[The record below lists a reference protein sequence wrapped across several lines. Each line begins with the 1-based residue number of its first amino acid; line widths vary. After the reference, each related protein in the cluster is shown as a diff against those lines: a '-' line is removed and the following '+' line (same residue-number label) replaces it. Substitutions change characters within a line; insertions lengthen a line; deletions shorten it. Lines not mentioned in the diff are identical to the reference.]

1 MKRTFSLMFVFL
13 VLSWPA
19 YNKGQKSESK
29 ARVEHINGVEYIHNP
44 GTPLHPEKIVTF
56 VEDLSI
62 SGEEKG
68 ENVILFNPRLAL
80 VDDNENIYFVENQD
94 QVIKVFDSSG
104 KYLRTIGAKGRGP
117 GEFQTITYLA
127 SKNGKLVVMDQN
139 TRRTSLFDLSGRF
152 IKSSQWRTG
161 YLRLILAKDT
171 SLIVSETVDSEDN
184 RSRQL
189 YVKEVD
195 FQGHETLIQGEFT
208 APELKPL
215 RQGKY
220 TIYFPLPV
228 ETDSLFAGDQNNNRF
243 YYCMSNRYV
252 IDVYNA
258 SGKLFRKIERSSYK
272 PVPFTDKDAEEYRA
286 SVRNSGN
293 EYIDRAVR
301 EMEMPKIKNII
312 ERMIIDDEGKLWV
325 QTNEKKAEANRSLTA
340 FDIFD
345 QHGLYFA
352 RVWIGIIPSIFKKG
366 KMYRMDTD
374 QDTGYRSLKRYK
386 VMWK

>member
-13 VLSWPA
+13 VLFWPA
-19 YNKGQKSESK
+19 FIRGQKSASK
-29 ARVEHINGVEYIHNP
+29 AKVEIINGVEYIHNT
-44 GTPLHPEKIVTF
+44 GTPLHPDKKVTF

-62 SGEEKG
+62 KG
-68 ENVILFNPRLAL
+68 EDNSSNVILFNPRLAL
-80 VDDNENIYFVENQD
+80 VDDNENIYFIEMQD

-104 KYLRTIGAKGRGP
+104 KYLRTIGAKGSGP
-117 GEFQTITYLA
+117 GEFQTITRVA
-127 SKNGKLVVMDQN
+127 AKNGKLVVMDQN
-139 TRRTSLFDLSGRF
+139 ARRTSLFDLSGLF
-152 IKSSQWRTG
+152 IKSFQWRTG

-171 SLIVSETVDSEDN
+171 SLIVSEDS

-195 FQGHETLIQGEFT
+195 FQGNETLIQGEFT
-208 APELKPL
+208 APELKPP
-215 RQGKY
+215 RQGKF

-228 ETDSLFAGDQNNNRF
+228 ETDSLFAGDEGNSWF
-243 YYCMSNRYV
+243 YYCVSNRYV

-272 PVPFTDKDAEEYRA
+272 PVPFTDRDAEEYRA

-293 EYIDRAVR
+293 EYIDKAVR
-301 EMEMPKIKNII
+301 EMKMPKIKNII
-312 ERMIIDDEGKLWV
+312 VRMIVDDEGKLWV
-325 QTNEKKAEANRSLTA
+325 QTNEKKEEANRNLTA

-345 QHGLYFA
+345 LSGRYFA
-352 RVWIGIIPSIFKKG
+352 KVWMDFIPFIFKKG

-386 VMWK
+386 VIWK